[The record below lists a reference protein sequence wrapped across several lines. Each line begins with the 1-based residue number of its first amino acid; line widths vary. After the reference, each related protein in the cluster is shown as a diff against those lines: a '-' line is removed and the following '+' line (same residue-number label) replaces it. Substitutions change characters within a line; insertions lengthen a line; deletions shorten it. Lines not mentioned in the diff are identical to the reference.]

1 MYTFAAVVYFVISY
15 GLSMLVKRL
24 QDRIAIIR

>member
-1 MYTFAAVVYFVISY
+1 VYFIISY
-15 GLSMLVKRL
+15 SLSLLVKRL

>member
-15 GLSMLVKRL
+15 SLSLLVKQL
-24 QDRIAIIR
+24 QDRIAIVR

>member
-1 MYTFAAVVYFVISY
+1 MYTFVAVVYFIVSY
-15 GLSMLVKRL
+15 SLSLLVKRL

>member
-1 MYTFAAVVYFVISY
+1 MYTFVAVVYFIVSY
-15 GLSMLVKRL
+15 SLSLVVKRL